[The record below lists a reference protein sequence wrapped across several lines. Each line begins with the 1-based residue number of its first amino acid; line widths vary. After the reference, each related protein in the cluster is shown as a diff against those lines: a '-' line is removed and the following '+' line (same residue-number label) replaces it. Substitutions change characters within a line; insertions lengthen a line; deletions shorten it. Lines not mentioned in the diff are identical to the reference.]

1 MRLDLDIQKAA
12 GIGGAPADGDFLRWA
27 QAALAGR
34 RENCEVAL
42 RIVGEDESRQFN
54 RVYRKRDQATNVLS
68 FPADL
73 PPGLPQDVRAA
84 VLGDIMICA
93 PLVAREAAQL
103 GVPEPHHWA
112 HLLIHGLLHLLG
124 YEHDDD
130 TEARQMEALET
141 KILAGLGI
149 PDPYAAPLDPDFS
162 RRC

>member
-12 GIGGAPADGDFLRWA
+12 GIGGVPAAGDFRRWA
-27 QAALAGR
+27 EAALAGR
-34 RENCEVAL
+34 RESCEVAL
-42 RIVGEDESRQFN
+42 RIVGEEESRQFN
-54 RVYRKRDQATNVLS
+54 RMYRKCDQATNVLS

-124 YEHDDD
+124 YEHDDE
-130 TEARQMEALET
+130 TEARRMESLET

-149 PDPYAAPLDPDFS
+149 ADPYAIPLDPDFS